1 MDGRQTIRRH
11 RTSADPDAPP
21 PPPPH
26 PPSPR
31 PEILQKCRVSQQFWS
46 GSPEK
51 SVIIL
56 AFNDGPA
63 ASARQRNA
71 I

>member
-1 MDGRQTIRRH
+1 MDGRQKIRRY

-21 PPPPH
+21 PPPP
-26 PPSPR
+26 PR
-31 PEILQKCRVSQQFWS
+31 PEISQKYRVSQQFWS